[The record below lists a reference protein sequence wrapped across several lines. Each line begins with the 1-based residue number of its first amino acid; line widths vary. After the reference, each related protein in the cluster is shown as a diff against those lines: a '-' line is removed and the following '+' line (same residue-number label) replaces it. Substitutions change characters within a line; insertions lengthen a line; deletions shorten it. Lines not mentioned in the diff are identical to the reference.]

1 MSEFKHDI
9 KEFLAEAEDIL
20 AELSSNLL
28 KLEKEIDAGV
38 VEPAV
43 VNSIFRSAH
52 TLKGISGMFGITEM
66 QIITHKMEDIL
77 DSLRMGRITINRE
90 GVKVLFEIV
99 DLLNEIVLARG
110 KGDTFEMDKIDSAI
124 LKLDNVAGA
133 SASIVSPYPEEVD
146 IDRDIL
152 SVLSEYEEFRL
163 KENIRT
169 GNIIL
174 VIGAEF
180 PITVFDAGL
189 VEMTEYLKSIGEV
202 IAILPSASDDK
213 EKLHFDILFGANKDV
228 ASINDMLRGRNL
240 TVKVVSGRLITKA
253 AESVERF
260 IPDFQIESKMEE
272 GTLRS
277 VSNTVRVD
285 ITKLDNI
292 MNTVGELSQLKTSI
306 AQIVNRLRLE
316 TGFAGFAAELSKID
330 KYLEKRLAELQER
343 MIEVRLVPIN
353 QLFDKFVRVVRRFS
367 DEMDKEIELITL
379 GGETELDKLIIE
391 ELADPLMHIMRN
403 AIDHGIERP
412 LDREMRG
419 KAKVGIIALR
429 AYQQGSYVV
438 IEVEDD
444 GAGMSAEAIRKK
456 AVEKG
461 LIDVAASNALSKNE
475 ILEFIFIPG
484 FSTKDKVSEIS
495 GRGVGMDVVKK
506 NLSTLRGTIDIDTE
520 EGRGTKIVLTLPI
533 TLAILQ
539 ALIVVAG
546 DRRYA
551 VPLGSVMEILNIRD
565 SDIKTMEKKEVIVL
579 RDKTIPVLRLEQ
591 FFYPTSS
598 AKAKTEMSGII
609 VGLAESIF
617 CILVG
622 NIIGQEDI
630 VGFSLSL
637 ANSMLA
643 LLLITFRKKSISQ
656 IIGLLVMENSIFL
669 LSATLNIGFPWLVE
683 LGMGF
688 DILIGFMI
696 FALFLLRI
704 RSTHGSFHVKNLER
718 LKERL

>member
-20 AELSSNLL
+20 AELSNNLL
-28 KLEKEIDAGV
+28 KLEKEIDAGA

-52 TLKGISGMFGITEM
+52 TLKGISGMFGVTEM

-367 DEMDKEIELITL
+367 EEMDKEIELITL

-598 AKAKTEMSGII
+598 AEAKTEMSGII

-630 VGFSLSL
+630 VIKPL
-637 ANSMLA
+637 AKLFEVPGIA
-643 LLLITFRKKSISQ
+643 GATDLGELGT
-656 IIGLLVMENSIFL
+656 LLVI
-669 LSATLNIGFPWLVE
+669 
-683 LGMGF
+683 
-688 DILIGFMI
+688 DIAGIIDAASKGVNKR
-696 FALFLLRI
+696 AA
-704 RSTHGSFHVKNLER
+704 
-718 LKERL
+718 

>member
-285 ITKLDNI
+285 IAKLDNI

-630 VGFSLSL
+630 VIKPL
-637 ANSMLA
+637 AKLFEVPGIA
-643 LLLITFRKKSISQ
+643 GATDLGELGT
-656 IIGLLVMENSIFL
+656 LLVI
-669 LSATLNIGFPWLVE
+669 
-683 LGMGF
+683 
-688 DILIGFMI
+688 DIAGIIDAASKGVNKR
-696 FALFLLRI
+696 AA
-704 RSTHGSFHVKNLER
+704 
-718 LKERL
+718 

>member
-1 MSEFKHDI
+1 MRMSEFKHDI

-20 AELSSNLL
+20 AELSNNLL
-28 KLEKEIDAGV
+28 KLEKEIDAGA

-52 TLKGISGMFGITEM
+52 TLKGISGMFGVTEM

-77 DSLRMGRITINRE
+77 DSLRMGKITINRE
-90 GVKVLFEIV
+90 GIKVLFDIV
-99 DLLNEIVLARG
+99 DLLNEIVLAKG

-124 LKLDNVAGA
+124 LKLDNVASA
-133 SASIVSPYPEEVD
+133 SASIVPPYPEEVD

-353 QLFDKFVRVVRRFS
+353 QLFDKFVRVVRRLS
-367 DEMDKEIELITL
+367 EEMGKEIELITL

-412 LDREMRG
+412 LDREMSG

-475 ILEFIFIPG
+475 ILEFIFVPG

-546 DRRYA
+546 ARRYA

-598 AKAKTEMSGII
+598 AEAKTEMSGII

-630 VGFSLSL
+630 VIKPLVKLFEVPGIAGATDLGEL
-637 ANSMLA
+637 G
-643 LLLITFRKKSISQ
+643 T
-656 IIGLLVMENSIFL
+656 LLVI
-669 LSATLNIGFPWLVE
+669 
-683 LGMGF
+683 
-688 DILIGFMI
+688 DIAGIIDAASKGVNKR
-696 FALFLLRI
+696 AA
-704 RSTHGSFHVKNLER
+704 
-718 LKERL
+718 

>member
-20 AELSSNLL
+20 AELSNNLL
-28 KLEKEIDAGV
+28 KLEKEIDAGA

-52 TLKGISGMFGITEM
+52 TLKGISGMFGVTEM

-77 DSLRMGRITINRE
+77 DSLRMGKITINRE
-90 GVKVLFEIV
+90 GIKVLFDIV
-99 DLLNEIVLARG
+99 DLLNEIVLAKG

-285 ITKLDNI
+285 IAKLDNI

-461 LIDVAASNALSKNE
+461 LIDVAASNALSKSE

-598 AKAKTEMSGII
+598 AEAKTEMSGII

-630 VGFSLSL
+630 VIKPL
-637 ANSMLA
+637 AKLFEVPGIA
-643 LLLITFRKKSISQ
+643 GATDLGELGT
-656 IIGLLVMENSIFL
+656 LLVI
-669 LSATLNIGFPWLVE
+669 
-683 LGMGF
+683 
-688 DILIGFMI
+688 DIAGIIDAASKGVNKR
-696 FALFLLRI
+696 AA
-704 RSTHGSFHVKNLER
+704 
-718 LKERL
+718 

>member
-1 MSEFKHDI
+1 MRMSEFKHDI

-20 AELSSNLL
+20 AELSNNLL
-28 KLEKEIDAGV
+28 KLEKEIDAGA

-52 TLKGISGMFGITEM
+52 TLKGISGMFGVTEM

-77 DSLRMGRITINRE
+77 DSLRMGKITINRE
-90 GVKVLFEIV
+90 GIKVLFEIV
-99 DLLNEIVLARG
+99 DLLNEIVLAKG

-228 ASINDMLRGRNL
+228 AVINDMLRGRNL

-260 IPDFQIESKMEE
+260 IPDFQIESKIEE

-285 ITKLDNI
+285 IAKLDNI

-306 AQIVNRLRLE
+306 SQIVNRLRLE

-353 QLFDKFVRVVRRFS
+353 QLFDKFVRVVRRLS

-444 GAGMSAEAIRKK
+444 GAGMSVEAIRKK

-461 LIDVAASNALSKNE
+461 LIDEAASNALSKNE
-475 ILEFIFIPG
+475 ILEFIFVPG

-506 NLSTLRGTIDIDTE
+506 NLSAMRGTIDIDTE

-546 DRRYA
+546 ARRYA

-591 FFYPTSS
+591 FFYPASS
-598 AKAKTEMSGII
+598 AEAKTEMSGII

-630 VGFSLSL
+630 VIKPLVKLFEVPGIAGATDLGEL
-637 ANSMLA
+637 G
-643 LLLITFRKKSISQ
+643 T
-656 IIGLLVMENSIFL
+656 LLVI
-669 LSATLNIGFPWLVE
+669 
-683 LGMGF
+683 
-688 DILIGFMI
+688 DIAGIIDAASKGVNKR
-696 FALFLLRI
+696 AA
-704 RSTHGSFHVKNLER
+704 
-718 LKERL
+718 

>member
-189 VEMTEYLKSIGEV
+189 VEMTEYLKSVGEV

-630 VGFSLSL
+630 VIKPL
-637 ANSMLA
+637 AKLFEVPGIA
-643 LLLITFRKKSISQ
+643 GATDLGELGT
-656 IIGLLVMENSIFL
+656 LLVI
-669 LSATLNIGFPWLVE
+669 
-683 LGMGF
+683 
-688 DILIGFMI
+688 DIAGIIDAASKGVNKR
-696 FALFLLRI
+696 AA
-704 RSTHGSFHVKNLER
+704 
-718 LKERL
+718 

>member
-285 ITKLDNI
+285 IAKLDNI

-598 AKAKTEMSGII
+598 AEAKTEMSGII

-630 VGFSLSL
+630 VIKPL
-637 ANSMLA
+637 AKLFEVPGIA
-643 LLLITFRKKSISQ
+643 GATDLGELGT
-656 IIGLLVMENSIFL
+656 LLVI
-669 LSATLNIGFPWLVE
+669 
-683 LGMGF
+683 
-688 DILIGFMI
+688 DIAGIIDAASKGVNKR
-696 FALFLLRI
+696 AA
-704 RSTHGSFHVKNLER
+704 
-718 LKERL
+718 

>member
-77 DSLRMGRITINRE
+77 DSLRMGKITINRE
-90 GVKVLFEIV
+90 GIKVLFDIV
-99 DLLNEIVLARG
+99 DLLNEIVLAKG

-630 VGFSLSL
+630 VIKPL
-637 ANSMLA
+637 AKLFEVPGIA
-643 LLLITFRKKSISQ
+643 GATDLGELGT
-656 IIGLLVMENSIFL
+656 LLVI
-669 LSATLNIGFPWLVE
+669 
-683 LGMGF
+683 
-688 DILIGFMI
+688 DIAGIIDAASKGVNKR
-696 FALFLLRI
+696 AA
-704 RSTHGSFHVKNLER
+704 
-718 LKERL
+718 

>member
-28 KLEKEIDAGV
+28 KLEKEIDAGA

-52 TLKGISGMFGITEM
+52 TLKGISGMFGVTKM

-77 DSLRMGRITINRE
+77 DSLRMGKITINRE
-90 GVKVLFEIV
+90 GIKVLFDIV
-99 DLLNEIVLARG
+99 DLLNEIVLAKG

-630 VGFSLSL
+630 VIKPL
-637 ANSMLA
+637 AKLFEVPGIA
-643 LLLITFRKKSISQ
+643 GATDLGELGT
-656 IIGLLVMENSIFL
+656 LLVI
-669 LSATLNIGFPWLVE
+669 
-683 LGMGF
+683 
-688 DILIGFMI
+688 DIAGIIDAASKGVNKR
-696 FALFLLRI
+696 AA
-704 RSTHGSFHVKNLER
+704 
-718 LKERL
+718 

>member
-52 TLKGISGMFGITEM
+52 TLKGISGMFGVTEM
-66 QIITHKMEDIL
+66 QIITHKIEDIL

-202 IAILPSASDDK
+202 IAILTSASDDK

-353 QLFDKFVRVVRRFS
+353 QLFDKFVMVVRRFS

-630 VGFSLSL
+630 VIKPL
-637 ANSMLA
+637 AKLFEVPGIA
-643 LLLITFRKKSISQ
+643 GATDLGELGT
-656 IIGLLVMENSIFL
+656 LLVIDIAGIIDAASKGVNKRAALRLIQTHL
-669 LSATLNIGFPWLVE
+669 IVAHTNARNGFR
-683 LGMGF
+683 
-688 DILIGFMI
+688 
-696 FALFLLRI
+696 LR
-704 RSTHGSFHVKNLER
+704 SY
-718 LKERL
+718 

>member
-1 MSEFKHDI
+1 
-9 KEFLAEAEDIL
+9 IL

-630 VGFSLSL
+630 VIKPL
-637 ANSMLA
+637 AKLFEVPGIA
-643 LLLITFRKKSISQ
+643 GATDLGELGT
-656 IIGLLVMENSIFL
+656 LLVI
-669 LSATLNIGFPWLVE
+669 
-683 LGMGF
+683 
-688 DILIGFMI
+688 DIAGIIDAASKGVNKR
-696 FALFLLRI
+696 AA
-704 RSTHGSFHVKNLER
+704 
-718 LKERL
+718 

>member
-630 VGFSLSL
+630 VIKPL
-637 ANSMLA
+637 AKLFEVPGIA
-643 LLLITFRKKSISQ
+643 GATDLGELGT
-656 IIGLLVMENSIFL
+656 LLVI
-669 LSATLNIGFPWLVE
+669 
-683 LGMGF
+683 
-688 DILIGFMI
+688 DIAGIIDAASKGVNKR
-696 FALFLLRI
+696 AA
-704 RSTHGSFHVKNLER
+704 
-718 LKERL
+718 

>member
-20 AELSSNLL
+20 AELSNNLL

-52 TLKGISGMFGITEM
+52 TLKGISGMFGVTEM

-77 DSLRMGRITINRE
+77 DSLRMGKITINRE

-99 DLLNEIVLARG
+99 DLLNEIVLAKG

-124 LKLDNVAGA
+124 LKLDNVTSA
-133 SASIVSPYPEEVD
+133 SASIVPPYPEEVD

-169 GNIIL
+169 GNIVL

-180 PITVFDAGL
+180 PITVFDAGI
-189 VEMTEYLKSIGEV
+189 VELTEYLKSIGEV

-228 ASINDMLRGRNL
+228 AVINDMLRGRNL

-253 AESVERF
+253 VESVERF
-260 IPDFQIESKMEE
+260 IPDFQMEAKIEE

-285 ITKLDNI
+285 IAKLDNI

-306 AQIVNRLRLE
+306 SQIVNRLRLE

-330 KYLEKRLAELQER
+330 KYLEKRLVELQER

-353 QLFDKFVRVVRRFS
+353 QLFDKFVRVVRRLS
-367 DEMDKEIELITL
+367 DDMDKEIELITL

-419 KAKVGIIALR
+419 KPKVGIIALR

-444 GAGMSAEAIRKK
+444 GAGMSVEAIRKK

-461 LIDVAASNALSKNE
+461 FIDEAASNALSKNE
-475 ILEFIFIPG
+475 ILEFIFVPG

-546 DRRYA
+546 ARRYA

-591 FFYPTSS
+591 FFYPASS
-598 AKAKTEMSGII
+598 AEAKTEMSGII

-617 CILVG
+617 CILVD

-630 VGFSLSL
+630 VIKPL
-637 ANSMLA
+637 AKLFEVPGIA
-643 LLLITFRKKSISQ
+643 GATDLGELGT
-656 IIGLLVMENSIFL
+656 LLVI
-669 LSATLNIGFPWLVE
+669 
-683 LGMGF
+683 
-688 DILIGFMI
+688 DIAGIIDAASKGVNKR
-696 FALFLLRI
+696 AA
-704 RSTHGSFHVKNLER
+704 
-718 LKERL
+718 

>member
-20 AELSSNLL
+20 AELSNNLL
-28 KLEKEIDAGV
+28 KLEKEIDAGA

-52 TLKGISGMFGITEM
+52 TLKGISGMFGVTEM

-598 AKAKTEMSGII
+598 AEAKTEMSGII

-630 VGFSLSL
+630 VIKPL
-637 ANSMLA
+637 AKLFEVPGIA
-643 LLLITFRKKSISQ
+643 GATDLGELGT
-656 IIGLLVMENSIFL
+656 LLVI
-669 LSATLNIGFPWLVE
+669 
-683 LGMGF
+683 
-688 DILIGFMI
+688 DIAGIIDAASKGVNKR
-696 FALFLLRI
+696 AA
-704 RSTHGSFHVKNLER
+704 
-718 LKERL
+718 

>member
-1 MSEFKHDI
+1 
-9 KEFLAEAEDIL
+9 
-20 AELSSNLL
+20 
-28 KLEKEIDAGV
+28 
-38 VEPAV
+38 
-43 VNSIFRSAH
+43 
-52 TLKGISGMFGITEM
+52 
-66 QIITHKMEDIL
+66 
-77 DSLRMGRITINRE
+77 
-90 GVKVLFEIV
+90 
-99 DLLNEIVLARG
+99 
-110 KGDTFEMDKIDSAI
+110 MDKIDSAI

-630 VGFSLSL
+630 VIKPL
-637 ANSMLA
+637 AKLFEVPGIA
-643 LLLITFRKKSISQ
+643 GATDLGELGT
-656 IIGLLVMENSIFL
+656 LLVI
-669 LSATLNIGFPWLVE
+669 
-683 LGMGF
+683 
-688 DILIGFMI
+688 DIAGIIDAASKGVNKR
-696 FALFLLRI
+696 AA
-704 RSTHGSFHVKNLER
+704 
-718 LKERL
+718 

>member
-20 AELSSNLL
+20 AELSNNLL
-28 KLEKEIDAGV
+28 KLEKEIDAGA

-52 TLKGISGMFGITEM
+52 TLKGISGMFGVTEM

-630 VGFSLSL
+630 VIKPL
-637 ANSMLA
+637 AKLFEVPGIA
-643 LLLITFRKKSISQ
+643 GATDLGELGT
-656 IIGLLVMENSIFL
+656 LLVI
-669 LSATLNIGFPWLVE
+669 
-683 LGMGF
+683 
-688 DILIGFMI
+688 DIAGIIDAASKGVNKR
-696 FALFLLRI
+696 AA
-704 RSTHGSFHVKNLER
+704 
-718 LKERL
+718 

>member
-77 DSLRMGRITINRE
+77 DSLRMGKITINRE
-90 GVKVLFEIV
+90 GIKVLFDIV

-213 EKLHFDILFGANKDV
+213 EKLHFDILFGASKDV

-630 VGFSLSL
+630 VIKPL
-637 ANSMLA
+637 AKLFEVPGIA
-643 LLLITFRKKSISQ
+643 GATDLGELGT
-656 IIGLLVMENSIFL
+656 LLVI
-669 LSATLNIGFPWLVE
+669 
-683 LGMGF
+683 
-688 DILIGFMI
+688 DIAGIIDAASKGVNKR
-696 FALFLLRI
+696 AA
-704 RSTHGSFHVKNLER
+704 
-718 LKERL
+718 

>member
-598 AKAKTEMSGII
+598 AEAKTEMSGII

-630 VGFSLSL
+630 VIKPL
-637 ANSMLA
+637 AKLFEVPGIA
-643 LLLITFRKKSISQ
+643 GATDLGELGT
-656 IIGLLVMENSIFL
+656 LLVI
-669 LSATLNIGFPWLVE
+669 
-683 LGMGF
+683 
-688 DILIGFMI
+688 DIAGIIDAASKGVNKR
-696 FALFLLRI
+696 AA
-704 RSTHGSFHVKNLER
+704 
-718 LKERL
+718 

>member
-20 AELSSNLL
+20 AELSNNLL
-28 KLEKEIDAGV
+28 KLEKEIDAGA

-52 TLKGISGMFGITEM
+52 TLKGISGMFGVTEM

-77 DSLRMGRITINRE
+77 DSLRMGKITINRE
-90 GVKVLFEIV
+90 GIKVLFDIV
-99 DLLNEIVLARG
+99 DLLNEIVLAKG

-630 VGFSLSL
+630 VIKPL
-637 ANSMLA
+637 AKLFEVPGIA
-643 LLLITFRKKSISQ
+643 GATDLGELGT
-656 IIGLLVMENSIFL
+656 LLVI
-669 LSATLNIGFPWLVE
+669 
-683 LGMGF
+683 
-688 DILIGFMI
+688 DIAGIIDAASKGVNKR
-696 FALFLLRI
+696 AA
-704 RSTHGSFHVKNLER
+704 
-718 LKERL
+718 

>member
-52 TLKGISGMFGITEM
+52 TLKGISGMFGVTEM

-77 DSLRMGRITINRE
+77 DSLRMGKITINRE
-90 GVKVLFEIV
+90 GIKVLFDIV
-99 DLLNEIVLARG
+99 DLLNEIVLAKG

-630 VGFSLSL
+630 VIKPL
-637 ANSMLA
+637 AKLFEVPGIA
-643 LLLITFRKKSISQ
+643 GATDLGELGT
-656 IIGLLVMENSIFL
+656 LLVI
-669 LSATLNIGFPWLVE
+669 
-683 LGMGF
+683 
-688 DILIGFMI
+688 DIAGIIDAASKGVNKR
-696 FALFLLRI
+696 AA
-704 RSTHGSFHVKNLER
+704 
-718 LKERL
+718 